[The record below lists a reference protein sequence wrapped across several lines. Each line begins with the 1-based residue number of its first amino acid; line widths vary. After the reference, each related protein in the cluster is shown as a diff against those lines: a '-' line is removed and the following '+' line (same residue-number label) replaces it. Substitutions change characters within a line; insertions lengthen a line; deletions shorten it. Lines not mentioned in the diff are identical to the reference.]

1 MSIDQLMKIR
11 KILKKKR
18 PVFRREDCN
27 KLKSVSPSWRRPTGT
42 HSKVRHQLKGRVLR
56 IKTGYRS
63 PAEIRGSHKS
73 GLFPAL
79 VFAVAD
85 LEKLDKVSQGAVI
98 ASGVGLKNKVLVLQK
113 AKQLGIR
120 VLNVKNSDEFIKD
133 IEDMFRKRKEE
144 KKARETKKESKDA
157 EKKENAAV
165 KKRPALAEK
174 VEGEEKK
181 VQEKKELDRELS
193 RRQR

>member
-1 MSIDQLMKIR
+1 MSRENLLKIR
-11 KILKKKR
+11 KTLQRKR
-18 PVFRREDCN
+18 PIFRREDCN

-73 GLFPAL
+73 GLFPIMA
-79 VFAVAD
+79 FAVSD
-85 LEKLDKVSQGAVI
+85 FDKINKETHGAVI
-98 ASGVGLKNKVLVLQK
+98 ASGVGLKKKVVMLQK
-113 AKQLGIR
+113 AKQLGVR
-120 VLNVKNSDEFIKD
+120 VLNVKNSDEFIKNV
-133 IEDMFRKRKEE
+133 EDSLKKRKDDKRSRE
-144 KKARETKKESKDA
+144 KKKESREA
-157 EKKENAAV
+157 EKKEKTED
-165 KKRPALAEK
+165 KKPALAEK

-181 VQEKKELDRELS
+181 VQEKKELDKELS